1 MITKIYEFYKM
12 LTERAFNYDDT
23 KNCIIL
29 RSMTKKEVK
38 LCLYNYITKDIVGY
52 ITADDVSNDGYF
64 TIDKASAEKGWG
76 PFMHLLLLQ
85 SVYPLYLKPSNLTR
99 PRALN
104 VMKHFLTYNNI
115 KLQDLDPNNKNYI
128 DKWEPAAGWSTDG
141 YDQELT
147 YIINTKFCL
156 QPENWFQP
164 FINDSEQ
171 IIKEQNINTKVIF
184 KQCLD
189 YFEHK
194 YTTATE
200 SISVP
205 TKDITDKYL
214 IKNEKASS
222 IEFIIQD
229 KSKIYGYAELMKK
242 NGFYQVINIAAEQGW
257 GPFLYDTLM
266 VSLDMP
272 IRPNRSLTR
281 EAWNVWNLYCNERQD
296 VIKKPVSEIWDSVD
310 LDHKNI
316 TQSHIVEPVNYLYT
330 INDSKRQIEAR
341 GWLDGSKKL
350 FVDQMV
356 KVMPDWIIKRF
367 NQAKLWFNNK
377 YPMYR

>member
-12 LTERAFNYDDT
+12 LTERAFTYEDT
-23 KNCIIL
+23 KNCYLL
-29 RSMTKKEVK
+29 RSITKKEVK
-38 LCLYNYITKDIVGY
+38 LCLYNYVTKDIVGY
-52 ITADDVSNDGYF
+52 ITADKDPRYDYLIIRK
-64 TIDKASAEKGWG
+64 TSAEKGWG
-76 PFMHLLLLQ
+76 PFMYSLMFQ
-85 SVYPLYLKPSNLTR
+85 TVYPMGIKPSKTIR
-99 PRALN
+99 PAALN
-104 VMKHFLTYNNI
+104 VYKQFYTNTNVI
-115 KLQDLDPNNKNYI
+115 KTPITESDLNYTTTWQP
-128 DKWEPAAGWSTDG
+128 DVSLPERESPEETK
-141 YDQELT
+141 
-147 YIINTKFCL
+147 YINHVFKMV
-156 QPENWFQP
+156 PSNWYLP
-164 FINDSEQ
+164 FVHDSEEF
-171 IIKEQNINTKVIF
+171 IKEENINVNAIF

-189 YFEHK
+189 YFESK
-194 YTTATE
+194 Y
-200 SISVP
+200 SVSAEAVNIP

-214 IKNEKASS
+214 ILNSKVSS
-222 IEFIIQD
+222 CEFLIQD
-229 KSKIYGYAELMKK
+229 KSKIYGYAELIKK
-242 NGFYQVINIAAEQGW
+242 SGYYQVINIAAEQGW

-266 VSLDMP
+266 VYLDMP

-281 EAWNVWNLYCNERQD
+281 EAWNVWNIYNNERQD

-367 NQAKLWFNNK
+367 NQAKLWFNHK
-377 YPMYR
+377 YPMHR